1 MMEWLASKQ
10 RGPKGPLS
18 GREEVMLYRFEKDGF
33 QYYAEANNAWEARV
47 DVEASCHVNLQGAK
61 IYRCPNC
68 KTEQYAGIVK

>member
-1 MMEWLASKQ
+1 
-10 RGPKGPLS
+10 
-18 GREEVMLYRFEKDGF
+18 MLYRFEKDGF